1 MANTKP
7 KHPNQTS
14 VSTWLDNDLLARLD
28 RHIAASCR
36 GIPGAKPSRQAWIT
50 QAVKRALSDAENPT
64 LAAHRGRLADAEAPR
79 LEEASS

>member
-1 MANTKP
+1 MTKP

-50 QAVKRALSDAENPT
+50 EAIRTALSNAECPT
-64 LAAHRGRLADAEAPR
+64 LAAMRGRLADAEAPR
-79 LEEASS
+79 LDEVAS